1 MGRDHQDAI
10 MATRQSQVNTDD
22 PIVTRERTAQA
33 NGDAVRSN
41 LTKAGRDILG
51 IDPGDA
57 LTVQVYT
64 DRIEIRR
71 KDDVERE

>member
-10 MATRQSQVNTDD
+10 MATRQSQVTTD

-57 LTVQVYT
+57 LTVKVYA
-64 DRIEIRR
+64 DRIEIMPE
-71 KDDVERE
+71 DDVERE